1 MNTLTETSS
10 IVSLI
15 FLRLKKW
22 NRGLSKKFWVSISSF
37 IIQGTKLE
45 KRRKKKKRPGVPLWF
60 IGLRLWHCHSRS
72 SGCCYGTGSIPS
84 LGTSCAMGVALKK
97 KKKKNFL
104 SGLGAYLRDNLCW
117 EISLTTERKCQIY
130 PSQNQDQRED

>member
-1 MNTLTETSS
+1 MAGMY
-10 IVSLI
+10 SLDNQKMKI
-15 FLRLKKW
+15 KKA
-22 NRGLSKKFWVSISSF
+22 LD
-37 IIQGTKLE
+37 
-45 KRRKKKKRPGVPLWF
+45 
-60 IGLRLWHCHSRS
+60 
-72 SGCCYGTGSIPS
+72 
-84 LGTSCAMGVALKK
+84 AAGVALKK